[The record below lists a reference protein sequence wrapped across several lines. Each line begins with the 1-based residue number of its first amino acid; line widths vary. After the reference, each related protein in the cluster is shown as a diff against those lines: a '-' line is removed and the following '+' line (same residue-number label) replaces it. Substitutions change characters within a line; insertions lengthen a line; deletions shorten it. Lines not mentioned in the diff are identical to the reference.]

1 MTVTWSL
8 SELFARNGTKPKT
21 DPNLERWRSLLYWA
35 AQTPHYWAQSGLM
48 ADASVLASPSAI
60 QARLRQFEPIPL
72 KYFLANAE
80 SFRSGHTRLLPTQA
94 PWSFWDTPARIAV
107 VQPWFRCAD
116 PIRTF
121 ARQQDT
127 GLTARDVDQFDPDV
141 LVASPAQL
149 LRLSRYRIRRGPRRG
164 IIAIQAPGMYGLS
177 ELEREWLWQRFH
189 VPLFQQLR
197 GFQGELLAA
206 ECDAQVGLHVNAAA
220 AHWEVRQQQLVYTS
234 LVDLRHPVLRLS
246 SGWLGDLETSRC
258 GCGCLSARLFPYES
272 KSMVRT
278 GRVELPRVAPL
289 EPKSSASAS
298 SATFAQG
305 QTPIVAK
312 A

>member
-8 SELFARNGTKPKT
+8 SEMFARAGAKTKP
-21 DPNLERWRSLLYWA
+21 DPELERWRSLLYWA

-48 ADASVLASPSAI
+48 ADASVLGSPSALR
-60 QARLRQFEPIPL
+60 ARLRQFEPVSL
-72 KYFLANAE
+72 KHFLANAK
-80 SFRSGHTRLLPTQA
+80 SFRSGYTRLLPTQE
-94 PWSFWDTPARIAV
+94 PWSFWDTPASIAV
-107 VQPWFRCAD
+107 VHPWFCCAE

-121 ARQQDT
+121 ARQQHI
-127 GLTARDVDQFDPDV
+127 GYTARDVDQFEPDV

-149 LRLSRYRIRRGPRRG
+149 LRLSRYRIRRGPHRA
-164 IIAIQAPGMYGLS
+164 IIAIQAPGMSPLS

-189 VPLFQQLR
+189 VPLYQQVR

-220 AHWEVRQQQLVYTS
+220 AHWEVRKQELMFTS

-246 SGWLGDLETSRC
+246 SGWHGDLETSRC
-258 GCGCLSARLFPYES
+258 GCGCLSARLFPYEL

-278 GRVELPRVAPL
+278 GRVELPRVTPL

-298 SATFAQG
+298 SATSA
-305 QTPIVAK
+305 
-312 A
+312 